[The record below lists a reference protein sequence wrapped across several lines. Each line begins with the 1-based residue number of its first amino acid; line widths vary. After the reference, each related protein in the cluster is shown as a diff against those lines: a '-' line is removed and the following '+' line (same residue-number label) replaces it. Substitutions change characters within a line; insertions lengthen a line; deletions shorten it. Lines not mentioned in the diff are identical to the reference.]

1 MDTSPE
7 FLNSYLEVIFE
18 DIAGKNKEIIL
29 LKTNVKMLADKIAE
43 LTSEISSKED
53 EMKELSLKL
62 ANVEE
67 TSNEDIRRL
76 KEKLARVEGM
86 ERDFSTLENN
96 YRLVTGEN
104 NSLKAQITQANLE
117 IENLKKA
124 SDSDWIL
131 GEIKS
136 PRRKSEKVK
145 NSGEQVSA

>member
-18 DIAGKNKEIIL
+18 DIAGKNKELIL

-136 PRRKSEKVK
+136 PRRKSKKVK

>member
-18 DIAGKNKEIIL
+18 DIAGKNKELIL